1 MEGLDGVELDFRAFG
16 SLGQEILELV
26 ELEDS
31 KACIKKNGRL
41 SAFWKD
47 KESRERSTPTCG
59 RVRSNED
66 ALLVADVEQLAV
78 RRQVREIVRSR
89 KSSCY
94 IERWF
99 LEGKP
104 LQMSE

>member
-1 MEGLDGVELDFRAFG
+1 MEGLDGVELDLRALS

-26 ELEDS
+26 ELVDS
-31 KACIKKNGRL
+31 KACSDKNGRS
-41 SAFWKD
+41 SAFWRD
-47 KESRERSTPTCG
+47 QVLRERSTLTG
-59 RVRSNED
+59 GGVRSNED

-89 KSSCY
+89 QPSRY

-104 LQMSE
+104 L

>member
-1 MEGLDGVELDFRAFG
+1 MDGLDGVELDFRALG

-31 KACIKKNGRL
+31 KACSKESRS
-41 SAFWKD
+41 SAFWRD
-47 KESRERSTPTCG
+47 QESRERSTPTCG